1 VDGQGLPPQD
11 GPAIV
16 AGGGGVD
23 KQVPDT
29 AIFGRMAQPNIRWYS
44 ISLDTLRGAGMFL
57 VVLLLVVA
65 AFFGYRNWESW
76 ALERQA
82 TSLVQE
88 SQDLE
93 AQLLARGELA
103 VYGDELATGRE
114 FLRQALAARD
124 AGDVRTTVEEARRA
138 RDVLASILL
147 NLEGKGDEGEAR
159 FITVHG
165 NVEFRRAGT
174 DDWEEARNRVGLR
187 SGDRVRTNTNGSADI
202 MFSDGTFYTVSPNS
216 SIVITRP
223 AGGGQ
228 GNEQTVE
235 MEHGWIN
242 LTTSENA
249 ARVATPDAEAR
260 VSQDSEAFVTYEEQ
274 TRRGRIAAVRGAV
287 EVTNGAG
294 QTRSLDELEQ
304 VVQQGSL
311 LSETRAL
318 PSRPQLMVPPDK
330 REIDGDA
337 REVTLSWQAVS
348 GATGYTLQV
357 SRNKLFTNNI
367 IDDTGRRKTSAR
379 LGIRG
384 DGNFMWRVAAE
395 GREQELGPWSN
406 TRNFR
411 IPSHKSAE
419 SGEDQT
425 PPELTIESASGYG
438 SIFIVEGKT
447 EAGASVVVNGE
458 SVKVNADGSFTKTI
472 QLAGEGWSVIEVR
485 AQDAWGNA
493 VDRRRRVFI
502 DGSP

>member
-1 VDGQGLPPQD
+1 
-11 GPAIV
+11 
-16 AGGGGVD
+16 
-23 KQVPDT
+23 
-29 AIFGRMAQPNIRWYS
+29 MAKRNLRWYS

-57 VVLLLVVA
+57 GVLLLVVT
-65 AFFGYRNWESW
+65 AFFGYRHWESW
-76 ALERQA
+76 AMERQA
-82 TSLVQE
+82 ISLVQE

-114 FLRQALAARD
+114 FLRQALEARE
-124 AGDVRTTVEEARRA
+124 AGDIRTTVEEARRS

-147 NLEGKGDEGEAR
+147 NLEGKGEEGEAR

-187 SGDRVRTNTNGSADI
+187 AGDRVRTNANGSADI
-202 MFSDGTFYTVSPNS
+202 MFSDGTFYTVSPSS
-216 SIVITRP
+216 SIVITRRTSG
-223 AGGGQ
+223 AQ
-228 GNEQTVE
+228 GDEQSVE

-249 ARVATPDAEAR
+249 ARVSTPDAEAR
-260 VSQDSEAFVTYEEQ
+260 VAQDSEAFVTYEEQ
-274 TRRGRIAAVRGAV
+274 TRRGRIAAVRGEV
-287 EVTNGAG
+287 EVTNEAG
-294 QTRSLDELEQ
+294 QTRNLEGLEQ

-311 LSETRAL
+311 LSETQAL

-330 REIDGDA
+330 REIEPGA
-337 REVTLSWQAVS
+337 REVTLAWQEVD

-357 SRNKLFTNNI
+357 SRNKLFTKNI
-367 IDDTGRRKTSAR
+367 IEDTGRRKTSAR

-384 DGNFMWRVAAE
+384 DGNFLWRVAAE

-406 TRNFR
+406 VRNFR
-411 IPSHKSAE
+411 IPVNGSAE
-419 SGEDQT
+419 SGEDHT

-438 SIFIVEGKT
+438 SIFIVEGQT

-472 QLAGEGWSVIEVR
+472 QLAGEGWSVIEVQ